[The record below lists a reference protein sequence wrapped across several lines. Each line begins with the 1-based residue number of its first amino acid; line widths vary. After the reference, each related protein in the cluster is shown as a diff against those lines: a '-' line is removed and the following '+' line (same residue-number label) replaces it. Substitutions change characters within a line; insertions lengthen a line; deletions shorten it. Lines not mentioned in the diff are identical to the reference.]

1 MRWLAAIAVICLG
14 FYLFAETL
22 TAERNYDFYGAPH
35 D

>member
-1 MRWLAAIAVICLG
+1 MRWLAAIALIVLG
-14 FYLFAETL
+14 AYSFAETL

>member
-14 FYLFAETL
+14 IGLFAETI
-22 TAERNYDFYGAPH
+22 TAERNYDFYGPPH